1 MLSLTRLQRYGVAIL
16 GVILVAVLRLALDS
30 IFREDLPLFFF
41 IIPIILAGWCGGL
54 WPGVLATALSLLLG
68 DYLFMTPTGSIF
80 HHGSHLNHMRALTLT
95 FTGVG
100 FSILFDRTQ
109 KAVRA
114 LHESQRLA
122 QNAEATAHFMVEL
135 NEALL
140 PLAVPEQIMS
150 VAIRMLGEFLNVERC
165 GYAEIDQATNQF
177 VIKAEY
183 TRGSVSSII
192 GQYDMSDFGENEKR
206 ILRDHRAYIVD
217 DIETETPE
225 GADLSLYRRGQIR
238 SLVCV
243 PLKKDGNFAA
253 RMAVHQSTLRHW
265 TREEINLITAVANRC
280 RESVERARAVRS
292 LRESEERYKAF
303 IGNSS
308 EAIWRFELEK
318 PIPVTLP
325 EAEQIELF
333 FQFAYLAECN
343 DAMARMYGYE
353 SANQIIGARIGDL
366 LIRSDPQTM
375 AFLRAFKP
383 SGYRLT
389 DVETHEIDRY
399 GNRKYFLN
407 NLIAVQ
413 ENGALVRGWGTQR
426 DITTQKR
433 AAEALHSSE
442 ERFKKAFHAGPDA
455 MVISRISDG
464 TILEVN
470 DSFVSLTGYQRD
482 ELIGKSA
489 AVLNLFVDPIDRQR
503 AVTILREHNCVRD
516 FEFAMRRRSGEVR
529 LILFSAE
536 PFDLHGEHCW
546 LTIGRDITVSKQVE
560 AERERLLLQE
570 KEARE
575 QAEAANRIKDEFLA
589 TISHELRTPLTAI
602 LGWVR
607 MLMRNQLSESQA
619 RHALDVIEQNAR
631 TQSRLVDDILDTS
644 RIING
649 KFTLD
654 LKPVA
659 VEPILQTAVDIIRPA
674 ADAKRIIMNIK
685 TDGQISI
692 VRGNPGR
699 LQQVFWN
706 LLSNAI
712 KFTDEDGNI
721 DIVLRQRRNHVEIS
735 IADTGI
741 GIDPGFLPYVFDR
754 FWQADSTS
762 TRRYG
767 GMGLGLAIVRHV
779 VELHGGTVSASSPGK
794 GRGSTF
800 TVRLPIVLTGLP
812 PKRPEV
818 ASEPKLKAP
827 KQAIQA
833 ENQRL
838 QGVRVLAVEDDPDTL
853 EMLKFVLAESGAE
866 VRTAASTSEA
876 LSTLER
882 WHPNALISDLAMPDE
897 DGYDLIAK
905 LRARG
910 PEQGGDVPAAALSA
924 YTTEEDRTR
933 ARAAGYQMHVSKPVD
948 PEQLIA
954 AVASL
959 VGLPGC
965 IR

>member
-1 MLSLTRLQRYGVAIL
+1 MLSLTRLQRYGIAVL
-16 GVILVAVLRLALDS
+16 GVILVAILRLALDS

-54 WPGVLATALSLLLG
+54 WPGVSATVLSVLLG
-68 DYLFMTPTGSIF
+68 NYLFLTPTGSIF
-80 HHGSHLNHMRALTLT
+80 YHGSHLNYMRAIMLT
-95 FTGVG
+95 FTGIG

-122 QNAEATAHFMVEL
+122 QSAEAKAHFMVEL

-140 PLAVPEQIMS
+140 RLAGPEQIMAET
-150 VAIRMLGEFLNVERC
+150 VRMLGEFLNVERC
-165 GYAEIDQATNQF
+165 EYAEIDQATNQF

-183 TRGSVSSII
+183 IRGSVSSIL
-192 GQYDMSDFGENEKR
+192 GRYDMSKFGENEKR
-206 ILRDHRAYIVD
+206 ILTEHCAYVVN

-225 GADLSLYRRGQIR
+225 GADLSLYRQGQIR
-238 SLVCV
+238 CLVCV
-243 PLKKDGNFAA
+243 PLKKDGSFAA
-253 RMAVHQSTLRHW
+253 RMAVHQNTPRRW
-265 TREEINLITAVANRC
+265 TREEIDLITAVGERC
-280 RESVERARAVRS
+280 WESVERARAVRS
-292 LRESEERYKAF
+292 VRESEERYKAF

-318 PIPVTLP
+318 PIPVALP

-353 SANQIIGARIGDL
+353 SADQIIGARIGDL

-375 AFLRAFKP
+375 AFLRAFKR
-383 SGYRLT
+383 SGYRLA
-389 DVETHEIDRY
+389 DIETHEIDRY
-399 GNRKYFLN
+399 GNIKYFLN
-407 NLIAVQ
+407 NLAAVQ

-426 DITTQKR
+426 DITSQKR
-433 AAEALHSSE
+433 AAEALHTSE
-442 ERFKKAFHAGPDA
+442 ERFEKAFHASPDA
-455 MVISRISDG
+455 MVISRVSDG

-470 DSFVSLTGYQRD
+470 DRFVSLSGYQRD
-482 ELIGKSA
+482 ELIGKSP
-489 AVLNLFVDPIDRQR
+489 AVLNLFVDPADRQR
-503 AVTILREHNCVRD
+503 AVAILREHNCVRD
-516 FEFAMRRRSGEVR
+516 FEFAMRRRSGEIR

-536 PFDLHGEHCW
+536 PLDLRGEHCW

-575 QAEAANRIKDEFLA
+575 QAEGANRIKDEFLA

-607 MLMRNQLSESQA
+607 MLIRNQLSEAQV

-654 LKPVA
+654 LKTIA
-659 VEPILQTAVDIIRPA
+659 VEPILQAAVDIIRPA
-674 ADAKRIIMNIK
+674 ADAKRITMNIRV
-685 TDGQISI
+685 DVQSSVI
-692 VRGNPGR
+692 RGNSDR

-721 DIVLRQRRNHVEIS
+721 DIVMRQRWNHVEIS

-754 FWQADSTS
+754 FRQADSTS

-767 GMGLGLAIVRHV
+767 GTGLGLAIVRHV
-779 VELHGGTVSASSPGK
+779 VELHGGTVSVSSSGR
-794 GRGSTF
+794 GRGSSF
-800 TVRLPIVLTGLP
+800 TVQFPVVLTGLP

-818 ASEPKLKAP
+818 EPEVKLKPP
-827 KQAIQA
+827 KQTVQA
-833 ENQRL
+833 ESQRL
-838 QGVRVLAVEDDPDTL
+838 HGVRVLAVEDDPDTL

-866 VRTAASTSEA
+866 VRTAASTQEA

-882 WHPNALISDLAMPDE
+882 WHPNALISDLAMPDQ

-948 PEQLIA
+948 PERLIA
-954 AVASL
+954 AVANL
-959 VGLPGC
+959 VG
-965 IR
+965 RQE